1 MVSFSG
7 IDEYRDVAESIHK
20 DINSNEIEYR
30 SGEDPL
36 CMHRTGSSEAALV
49 LTCSFSVLQILIKI
63 SNQVI

>member
-7 IDEYRDVAESIHK
+7 IDDYRDVAESIHK

-49 LTCSFSVLQILIKI
+49 LTCSFSVSQILLKI